1 MTMPKKSLISL
12 ASDSAGNDDRTL
24 VLQKSPEKI
33 NQNRR
38 KLKTKPT
45 IKKKKAKVD
54 DKKPK
59 KPPTAFF
66 YFLEDFRKEF
76 QEQNPDIK
84 TMQDIG
90 KAGGEKWKTMKYED
104 KVQYYDLAT
113 VKRAEFDKAIE
124 KYNEW
129 KFQEIRKHQVNED
142 SDYEEE

>member
-129 KFQEIRKHQVNED
+129 KEIRKHQVNED